1 MTHPLPAGFRIA
13 IDADTKRLDEATLFG
28 GSPARVMRLSP
39 AGRKAW
45 TELED
50 GPVTSAA
57 AGVLARRL
65 TDAGLAHPRPP
76 APTGPPD
83 VTVIV
88 PVRDRVA
95 MLDRCLNS
103 LAGAYPTVVVDDGSA
118 QRQPI
123 ADVVARHGAT
133 LVRREH
139 NGGPGPARDTG
150 VAGVTTE
157 LVAFLDSDCVA
168 TPGWIEAL
176 AAQFADPLVAAAA
189 PRVAPVAGSTWAG
202 RHAVAA
208 GSLDLGDREAR
219 VVPGTR
225 VAYVPTA
232 ALVVRRSALVDL
244 GGFDPALRYGE
255 DVDFVWRLHEA
266 GRRIRYDPA
275 VRVHHHE
282 PETWAGLL
290 GRRFRYG
297 TSAGPLAVRHPKATA
312 PLVLH
317 PWPTL
322 SVVGLLARDPVV
334 AGVGFA
340 ASVLAMRRTLER
352 AAIPPSGVVPA
363 MATGVHQTWL
373 GIGRYGT
380 QFAAPVLAAALAAPG
395 GRTSLRRWGRRAA
408 IASLLLG
415 PPLTAWANRKPS
427 LDPVRYVAGSVAD
440 DIAYG
445 AGVWTGAVRART
457 AIPLLPRVSWR
468 PFRIGRTPVPPDSA

>member
-1 MTHPLPAGFRIA
+1 
-13 IDADTKRLDEATLFG
+13 
-28 GSPARVMRLSP
+28 MRLSP
-39 AGRKAW
+39 AGRTAW
-45 TELED
+45 DELAA
-50 GPVTSAA
+50 GPVASAA

-76 APTGPPD
+76 APAGPPD

-88 PVRDRVA
+88 PVRDRAA
-95 MLDRCLNS
+95 MLDGCLAS
-103 LAGAYPTVVVDDGSA
+103 LAGAYPAVVVDDGSTGPA
-118 QRQPI
+118 AI
-123 ADVVARHGAT
+123 AHVTARHGAT
-133 LVRREH
+133 LVRRAH

-150 VAGVTTE
+150 VATVTTE

-176 AAQFADPLVAAAA
+176 AAQLADPLVAAVA
-189 PRVAPVAGSTWAG
+189 PRVAPVAATTWAG

-219 VVPGTR
+219 VVPSTR

-232 ALVVRRSALVDL
+232 ALVVRRAALVEL

-255 DVDFVWRLHEA
+255 DVDLVWRLHEA
-266 GRRIRYDPA
+266 GHRVRYDPA
-275 VRVHHHE
+275 VEVRHHE
-282 PETWAGLL
+282 PETWPALL

-322 SVVGLLARDPVV
+322 TVAGALARNPVA
-334 AGVGFA
+334 AGLAFA
-340 ASVLAMRRTLER
+340 ASVVTMRRTLTR
-352 AAIPPSGVVPA
+352 AAIPPTGVVPA

-380 QFAAPVLAAALAAPG
+380 QFAAPVLAAALIRPG
-395 GRTSLRRWGRRAA
+395 GRTPVRRWGRRAA

-415 PPLTAWANRKPS
+415 PPLTAWAKRRPP
-427 LDPVRYVAGSVAD
+427 LDPARFVAGSLAD

-445 AGVWTGAVRART
+445 AGVWAGAVRARST
-457 AIPLLPRVSWR
+457 LPLRPTVSWR
-468 PFRIGRTPVPPDSA
+468 PFRISRTPVPREPA